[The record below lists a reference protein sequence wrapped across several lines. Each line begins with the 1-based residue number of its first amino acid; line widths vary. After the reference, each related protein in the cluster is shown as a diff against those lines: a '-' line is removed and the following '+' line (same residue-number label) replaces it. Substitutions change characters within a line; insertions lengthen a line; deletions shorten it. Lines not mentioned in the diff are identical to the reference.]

1 MAKLGIALGSGPRGR
16 GFESRHSDHIENATL
31 PGGIFYVDAVM
42 GFERP
47 LRKHAGGMFLGR
59 GRIHRFRNAPG
70 TGVGIKRSWSQKR
83 VICEHL

>member
-47 LRKHAGGMFLGR
+47 ALAQ
-59 GRIHRFRNAPG
+59 PG
-70 TGVGIKRSWSQKR
+70 
-83 VICEHL
+83 